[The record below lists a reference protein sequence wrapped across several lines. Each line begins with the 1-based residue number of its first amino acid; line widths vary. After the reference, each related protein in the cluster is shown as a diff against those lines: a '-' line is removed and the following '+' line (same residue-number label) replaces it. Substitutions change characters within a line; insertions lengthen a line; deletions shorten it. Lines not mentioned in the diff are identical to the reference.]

1 MVLVLIWH
9 PRFQICDTFFQGADI
24 SASRLTCEDPNRPL
38 PAPSCIV
45 RTRTCHRDIEVEQP
59 SHMHMQFRPFRMIC
73 SRAEC
78 HHTSKYTIRTSVI
91 AVSQQ
96 CETLTRCLR
105 RLHLLHARFTRDFRG
120 ADVDVPG
127 AVPPVDA
134 VRRPSCPCGSGVE
147 SGILVIAFEPTD
159 DLA

>member
-1 MVLVLIWH
+1 MRR
-9 PRFQICDTFFQGADI
+9 PEQIIA
-24 SASRLTCEDPNRPL
+24 SSRL
-38 PAPSCIV
+38 SV
-45 RTRTCHRDIEVEQP
+45 RTRTCHRDIEVVQP

-78 HHTSKYTIRTSVI
+78 HHTSKYTIRISVI

-127 AVPPVDA
+127 AVPAVDS
-134 VRRPSCPCGSGVE
+134 VRRSSCPCGSGVE